1 MQYNF
6 DEIVDRRPLNSYKW
20 NVKPNE
26 LPMWVADMDFSPAP
40 EIVSA
45 LEKRV
50 HQGPFG
56 YNFVPKSFF
65 ESYRYWWKKRHR
77 LELDT
82 NWMQF
87 STGVVPTI
95 SSLVR
100 HLTSFDAQVMVL
112 SPVYNIFY
120 HSIRNN
126 GRHIVESRL
135 NYEQGA
141 YTIDWQDLEVK
152 LANDKLE
159 MLIFSNPHNPTGY
172 IWTLEELERLGE
184 LCIKYKVIVISDEIH
199 CDLTHNGYHY
209 QPFLGISEKI
219 NQQIVM
225 CAAPTKAF
233 NIAGLQTSAVIVPN
247 QKLREKVRFAINTD
261 EIAEP
266 NSFAIQIT
274 EAVFKNGEN
283 WLDALQDYLD
293 KNHQYLISTIEE
305 KFPEIRVI
313 PSRATYLAW
322 LDCSSI
328 TENTSDLCAFIRRET
343 GLILSAGNI
352 FGGNGQHF
360 IRWNYACSNEL
371 LKDGVKRFEK
381 AIIKYRKKF

>member
-199 CDLTHNGYHY
+199 CDLTHKGYHY

-381 AIIKYRKKF
+381 AIIKYIKKF

>member
-152 LANDKLE
+152 LAKDKLE

-199 CDLTHNGYHY
+199 CDLTHKGYHY

-371 LKDGVKRFEK
+371 LKDGV
-381 AIIKYRKKF
+381 IVC